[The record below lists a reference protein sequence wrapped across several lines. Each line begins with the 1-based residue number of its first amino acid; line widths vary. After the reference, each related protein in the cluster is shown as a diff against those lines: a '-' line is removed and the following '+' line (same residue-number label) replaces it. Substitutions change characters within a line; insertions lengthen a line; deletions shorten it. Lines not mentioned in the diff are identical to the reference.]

1 MAPPQSQRWTRA
13 ADPFRRAGKLTDS
26 VHAYVA
32 YRIGA
37 GSAAQDVTGEVILRA
52 WRGRSTYDP
61 ARGTPEAWAIGIAR
75 RVLAERS
82 ASPETLVD
90 ELPERADPRSDLGR
104 ALDRITIGGAMQQL
118 GNRDREL
125 LALRYGAD
133 LSARQIARLLD
144 SEVNAVEVGL
154 SRARNRLRKVL
165 ERPDRPERTGHAVLD
180 PGL

>member
-1 MAPPQSQRWTRA
+1 MRS
-13 ADPFRRAGKLTDS
+13 ADPFRRAGKLSDS
-26 VHAYVA
+26 VYAYVA

-75 RVLAERS
+75 RVLADRS
-82 ASPETLVD
+82 ASPETLVG
-90 ELPERADPRSDLGR
+90 ELPEHADPRSELAR
-104 ALDRITIGGAMQQL
+104 ALDRISIGQALGQL
-118 GNRDREL
+118 GHRDREL

-154 SRARNRLRKVL
+154 SRARARLRSIL
-165 ERPDRPERTGHAVLD
+165 ETPQRRERMERAVLD
-180 PGL
+180 SGV